1 MTREE
6 LISSPEYWMTN
17 AQIELYNCAS
27 KFMNEHEMNRKQ
39 LAEHLGVSK
48 SYVTQLLSGDFD
60 HRLSKFMELSIA
72 FGYVPE
78 LVFTPIEKFIERDS
92 LQQSRWNGILQYRN
106 QSKYQSINIYTGADY
121 SIPDNTEEKEAA

>member
-1 MTREE
+1 MTRKE

-27 KFMNEHEMNRKQ
+27 RFMDEHEMNRKQ

-48 SYVTQLLSGDFD
+48 SYVTQLLSGDFN
-60 HRLSKFMELSIA
+60 HRLSKFIELSIA

-92 LQQSRWNGILQYRN
+92 LQQPRWNVLQC
-106 QSKYQSINIYTGADY
+106 QSINIYTGTDY
-121 SIPDNTEEKEAA
+121 SISDNTEEKEAA